1 VTARALSSLATGGKG
16 MRPALLWALRQ
27 APKMLGT
34 RRCAQREPAAKAVV
48 VVVVVVV
55 LVVTVP

>member
-1 VTARALSSLATGGKG
+1 

-27 APKMLGT
+27 AQKMLGT